1 MLNKKLKEIA
11 EIALIGGIP
20 EIVKDAKPGRA
31 RNLSLAVEKA
41 TQRMLGRMPDIDIDE
56 KQMIYETMSEFG
68 RVTGWEGK
76 ERQLTTYLSFV
87 CDLMERSDVDFD
99 RDVREAVN
107 DMVEYYDRDGRLR
120 DPNVWAGSLAADKW
134 FSLFKKI
141 NGE

>member
-1 MLNKKLKEIA
+1 MLNGKLKKIA

-31 RNLSLAVEKA
+31 RNLSIAVERA
-41 TQRMLGRMPDIDIDE
+41 TQRMLGRIPEIGNDE
-56 KQMIYETMSEFG
+56 KQMIYDTMSEFG

-99 RDVREAVN
+99 RDVRKAVN
-107 DMVEYYDRDGRLR
+107 DLVEYYDRDGKLR

-134 FSLFKKI
+134 FALFL
-141 NGE
+141 

>member
-11 EIALIGGIP
+11 EIALVGGIP

-31 RNLSLAVEKA
+31 RNLSLAVERA
-41 TQRMLGRMPDIDIDE
+41 TQRMLCRMPYIGNDE
-56 KQMIYETMSEFG
+56 KKMIYDTMSEFG

-87 CDLMERSDVDFD
+87 CDLMDRSDVKFD
-99 RDVREAVN
+99 KDVREAVN
-107 DMVEYYDRDGRLR
+107 NLVEYYDRDGKLR

-134 FSLFKKI
+134 FALFL
-141 NGE
+141 